1 MESRVSV
8 FRFCVWTA
16 SLLLWELVSDPGLVF
31 AAGKHGLPPEETV
44 NAVKHILSECSA
56 LHFSGLM
63 TIGRYGY
70 DLSLGPNP
78 DFQVERMCVSN
89 RT

>member
-1 MESRVSV
+1 MD
-8 FRFCVWTA
+8 A
-16 SLLLWELVSDPGLVF
+16 SFLLRELSSDAGLVF

-44 NAVKHILSECSA
+44 NAVKHILSECAA

-78 DFQVERMCVSN
+78 DFQVEKTHVSH
-89 RT
+89 RV

>member
-1 MESRVSV
+1 MS
-8 FRFCVWTA
+8 
-16 SLLLWELVSDPGLVF
+16 

-44 NAVKHILSECSA
+44 NAVRHILSQCSA

-78 DFQVERMCVSN
+78 DFQVEKSVLDRVWCVCV
-89 RT
+89 

>member
-1 MESRVSV
+1 M
-8 FRFCVWTA
+8 
-16 SLLLWELVSDPGLVF
+16 D
-31 AAGKHGLPPEETV
+31 
-44 NAVKHILSECSA
+44 AVRHILSHCPA

-78 DFQVERMCVSN
+78 DFQVCV
-89 RT
+89 